1 MVVSVEK
8 TAEAQL
14 VLPPSQNSLF
24 MRRRS
29 ARSRYIDNQEPTLA
43 DLSPRSLRAAFAR
56 FATVRAPASVN
67 RAWSSWNA
75 FFTFLVTEGVVA
87 GNPMSA
93 VDTLT
98 VPLAG

>member
-43 DLSPRSLRAAFAR
+43 DLLTDPIVHRLLASDGVLSDHLIDLIADVKVRLAR
-56 FATVRAPASVN
+56 RDRFS
-67 RAWSSWNA
+67 
-75 FFTFLVTEGVVA
+75 
-87 GNPMSA
+87 
-93 VDTLT
+93 
-98 VPLAG
+98 